1 MSIAAR
7 IHEVFGHFQNLNLL
21 VLMQDLCAGQIA
33 RQSWSTGS
41 SLCPIAHG
49 LPAGRDV
56 RRLVVMG
63 QEADLRR
70 GCAFAAGVLGVD
82 GEAVYRF
89 VRGWDEQGMDGA
101 LLLRD
106 LEELWQERL
115 ADALAMQEVL
125 EPTPMVDDV
134 AVIGQAT
141 RACGSLVC

>member
-21 VLMQDLCAGQIA
+21 VLMQDLRAGQIA

-70 GCAFAAGVLGVD
+70 GCAFAAGVLALMAKPFIASCV
-82 GEAVYRF
+82 A
-89 VRGWDEQGMDGA
+89 GMSRVWTA
-101 LLLRD
+101 
-106 LEELWQERL
+106 
-115 ADALAMQEVL
+115 
-125 EPTPMVDDV
+125 PCCS
-134 AVIGQAT
+134 VILKS
-141 RACGSLVC
+141 CGKSAWRMPRRCKESLKRRRWSMMLQ